1 MVVVFMI
8 KPVEVPYI
16 LVRSLFQDDAVFHVC
31 CSDNDVRIMQ
41 NNYASYD
48 DLAHSDDGFS
58 VYNN

>member
-1 MVVVFMI
+1 MI